1 MVLRFC
7 GSAAW
12 QRESTVARDYSYRN
26 LILWQRAQALA
37 LRVIQIVQHLPNQW
51 GNAIVARQIIASAT
65 SVSAN
70 IAEGHARFTP
80 GAHRNHLSIAKGSA
94 AETDSWLDLLH
105 RLGHLSEKD
114 EDALHTECLWIMNS
128 LTSKILDLEQYEQQK
143 RRPLKESRETYDI
156 LGGGG
161 DQSEPIWPFIESD
174 YA

>member
-1 MVLRFC
+1 V
-7 GSAAW
+7 SK
-12 QRESTVARDYSYRN
+12 DYSYRN

-37 LRVIQIVQHLPNQW
+37 LRVIQIVQQLPNQW

-114 EDALHTECLWIMNS
+114 EDVLHTECLWIMSS
-128 LTSKILDLEQYEQQK
+128 LTSKILDLEQYDQQK
-143 RRPLKESRETYDI
+143 RRPLKEARETYDT
-156 LGGGG
+156 LRGGGE
-161 DQSEPIWPFIESD
+161 QSEPIWPFIESD